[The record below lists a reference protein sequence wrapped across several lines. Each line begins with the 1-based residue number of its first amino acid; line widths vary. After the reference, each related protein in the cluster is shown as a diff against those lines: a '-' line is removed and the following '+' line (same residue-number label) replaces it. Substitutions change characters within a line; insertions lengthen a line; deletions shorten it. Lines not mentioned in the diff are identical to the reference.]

1 LPEKIW
7 LFVPL
12 IVLQLALL
20 VVALIDLI
28 RRKPKGALIWGVVIV
43 LLSVLGPVLYF
54 ALGRKGTGDEFNE

>member
-20 VVALIDLI
+20 VVALIDLT

-43 LLSVLGPVLYF
+43 LFSIVGPVLYF
-54 ALGRKGTGDEFNE
+54 ALGRKGAGDESNE

>member
-1 LPEKIW
+1 MPEKIW

-20 VVALIDLI
+20 VVALIDLA

-43 LLSVLGPVLYF
+43 LFSIVGPVLYF
-54 ALGRKGTGDEFNE
+54 ALGRKGAGDESNE